1 MPAPDFPI
9 ESLLTENERLPGI
22 RDWLTDQVFSPE
34 RYASLPLA
42 EYLREGEAAVCRLEE
57 IITTGAPKVWD
68 ELVASVQSAPSPRAW
83 LGLDEELPSAQNRAV
98 VVFDG
103 LSLRELPLLLAQAH
117 ASGLRVKKCQ
127 VIATCVPTETVAFV
141 EQRVVGKET
150 APSRLPGNAL
160 LASHNTDAFYL
171 DQPNMRDRYPSGR
184 SLLLW
189 STYPDRLFKN
199 DEARFEDLF
208 ATFHEH
214 HIPTLWKN
222 TVQSLPPGLPTV
234 ITSDHGYIF
243 FGNSLESSRASNAA
257 ALMGQSRQ
265 RRFGAEE
272 EMPAAHPDLQLFPA
286 KRLALLRGRIRARAQ
301 GAGSR
306 RLYQHEGF
314 SLLEVLVPWIELE
327 PR

>member
-9 ESLLTENERLPGI
+9 ESLLVEDERLPNI
-22 RDWLTDQVFSPE
+22 RAWLTDQVFSPD
-34 RYASLPLA
+34 RYASMA
-42 EYLREGEAAVCRLEE
+42 SADFLRDGEAAVCRLEE
-57 IITTGAPKVWD
+57 ILTTGAPKVWD
-68 ELVASVQSAPSPRAW
+68 ELAASVQKAPSPRAW
-83 LGLDEELPSAQNRAV
+83 LGLDEALPSEQNRAV

-103 LSLRELPLLLAQAH
+103 LSLRELPLLLAQAR
-117 ASGLRVKKCQ
+117 ASGFKVKECS
-127 VIATCVPTETVAFV
+127 VIATCVPTETKSFV
-141 EQRVVGKET
+141 DARVIGKPIG
-150 APSRLPGNAL
+150 PSQLPGRSEL
-160 LASHNTDAFYL
+160 TSHNTDAFYL
-171 DQPNMRDRYPSGR
+171 DQPNMRDRYPVGR

-222 TVQSLPPGLPTV
+222 TVQSLPTGLPIV

-243 FGNSLESSRASNAA
+243 FGASLESSRASDAA
-257 ALMGQSRQ
+257 ALLGQSRS
-265 RRFGAEE
+265 RHFGVDET
-272 EMPAAHPDLQLFPA
+272 MPVSHPDLQIFPA
-286 KRLALLRGRIRARAQ
+286 DRLAMLRGRIRTRAQ

-306 RLYQHEGF
+306 HLYQHEGF
-314 SLLEVLVPWIELE
+314 SLLEVLVPWLELE

>member
-9 ESLLTENERLPGI
+9 ESLLVADERLPAI
-22 RDWLTDQVFSPE
+22 RDWLTHKVFSPE
-34 RYASLPLA
+34 RYASMTA
-42 EYLREGEAAVCRLEE
+42 VDYLREGESAVCRLEE

-68 ELVASVQSAPSPRAW
+68 ELAASLQSAPSPRSW
-83 LGLDEELPSAQNRAV
+83 LGLDEELPLAQNRAV

-117 ASGLRVKKCQ
+117 ASGIKVKECRA
-127 VIATCVPTETVAFV
+127 IATCVPTETKSFV
-141 EQRVVGKET
+141 EDRVIGKPIG
-150 APSRLPGNAL
+150 PSQLPGRSE

-171 DQPNMRDRYPSGR
+171 DQPNMRDRYPVGR

-189 STYPDRLFKN
+189 STYPDRLFGN

-222 TVQSLPPGLPTV
+222 TVQSLPAGLPIV

-243 FGNSLESSRASNAA
+243 FGASLESSRASDAA
-257 ALMGQSRQ
+257 SLLGQSRS
-265 RRFGAEE
+265 RRFAVDE
-272 EMPAAHPDLQLFPA
+272 EMPASHPDLQLFPA
-286 KRLALLRGRIRARAQ
+286 ERLALLRGRIRARAQ
-301 GAGSR
+301 GTGSR

-314 SLLEVLVPWIELE
+314 SLLEVLVPWLELE